1 MIDIAKLKI
10 VDEYENTYTI
20 KRKNYLKILNYEK
33 YLEFFINFFSKENIY
48 IENNELKNKEY
59 ILIDLTSPYTIM
71 KNLDYSKGTLLYD
84 YINMKFSNIPE
95 DKIYDIHNDLK
106 NIITQVETCLDLNIN
121 LDIEENIM
129 KYLSQNIFIS
139 KYEKSI
145 KEDINIILNE
155 NLKLKKSNIYIIF
168 YNSELIPLSLEYDN
182 FYLFD
187 INQNNEAQDYNFI
200 ISDEVNEFIY
210 NLIITEL
217 KRIWPINYE
226 SYEIENLFNQY
237 FKIYSNQKTIL
248 VNNEKILLMAKIIN
262 KIYNMKQK
270 IEYLYPIKNNAIKNY
285 IDKL

>member
-1 MIDIAKLKI
+1 MTNKNNAFVLQTIAKLTKH
-10 VDEYENTYTI
+10 
-20 KRKNYLKILNYEK
+20 
-33 YLEFFINFFSKENIY
+33 
-48 IENNELKNKEY
+48 
-59 ILIDLTSPYTIM
+59 YTIM